1 MGVVLETAQRQVA
14 RLPVPYTR
22 QQEKTDAHGLCQC
35 CRVLL
40 DFLQPFV
47 EEVKKGDSK
56 EGVAS
61 ASETSADDRLRAD
74 ILQL

>member
-1 MGVVLETAQRQVA
+1 MGAVLETAQKQVA

-35 CRVLL
+35 CAGLL
-40 DFLQPFV
+40 EFLQPFV

-56 EGVAS
+56 RVAS
-61 ASETSADDRLRAD
+61 ASKASANERLRAD
-74 ILQL
+74 IIKL